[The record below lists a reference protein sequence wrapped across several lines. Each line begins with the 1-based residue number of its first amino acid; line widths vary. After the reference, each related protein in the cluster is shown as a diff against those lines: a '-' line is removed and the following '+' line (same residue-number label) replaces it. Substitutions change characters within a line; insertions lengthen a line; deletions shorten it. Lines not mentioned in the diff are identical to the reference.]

1 VVTLIGDKLT
11 VISGEE
17 VLLMC
22 SRVTCGICKKYTWS
36 GCGQHVE
43 EALAGVPESERCAG
57 HDGAQQQSGFFSR
70 IFGNK

>member
-1 VVTLIGDKLT
+1 
-11 VISGEE
+11 
-17 VLLMC
+17 MC